1 MKRPLDNRQRFNAI
15 ADALLT
21 IRRENLRTL
30 ARLKALEAATSK
42 LIPVDKRDRWYESID
57 RLSEKILQEF
67 LESFE
72 EQHPDFAALL
82 DDRTEDELKGIE

>member
-1 MKRPLDNRQRFNAI
+1 MKRPLDNRARFNAI

-30 ARLKALEAATSK
+30 ARLKALEAATAK
-42 LIPVDKRDRWYESID
+42 LIPVEERDKWYESID
-57 RLSEKILQEF
+57 RLTDKILQDL

-72 EQHPDFAALL
+72 KQSPSFAAAL